1 GMARSEQGLKQAI
14 SDIRALRAEF
24 WSDLFVP
31 GSTNEYNPEFEKA
44 WRVADFLE
52 LGELMC
58 QDALHR
64 NESCGGHFREEYQTD
79 KGEAL
84 RDDQNFMY
92 VAAWEW
98 KGESQEAQ
106 LHKEALNYEEI
117 EVAQRS
123 YE

>member
-1 GMARSEQGLKQAI
+1 
-14 SDIRALRAEF
+14 
-24 WSDLFVP
+24 
-31 GSTNEYNPEFEKA
+31 
-44 WRVADFLE
+44 
-52 LGELMC
+52 MC
-58 QDALHR
+58 QDALQR

-92 VAAWEW
+92 VSAWEW
-98 KGESQEAQ
+98 KGEGQEAQ
-106 LHKEALNYEEI
+106 LHKESLNYEEI